1 MKMVK
6 YPMDCIFF
14 PQCESLKELV
24 RDIPRNLKLTK
35 SIVLQKRAE
44 SFCAECVS
52 FERRPIKTVA

>member
-1 MKMVK
+1 MEKAK
-6 YPMDCIFF
+6 YPTDCIFF

-44 SFCAECVS
+44 SFCAECVN